1 MAVALAKDGLV
12 SRFRSLLPKM
22 NKIAGVLL
30 VVAGLYVAYYGYYEV
45 RLFFFDGALDDPI
58 VGRAEEIQTWLVN
71 KMPDTNNYGWY
82 VAGGVAALLMTP
94 ASGDE
99 LRGSAQSR
107 LDMFLDEIRRASA
120 ERRAELE
127 AQLEALKRGE
137 A

>member
-1 MAVALAKDGLV
+1 MRKI
-12 SRFRSLLPKM
+12 M
-22 NKIAGVLL
+22 NFFAGGIAGVL
-30 VVAGLYVAYYGYYEV
+30 V
-45 RLFFFDGALDDPI
+45 
-58 VGRAEEIQTWLVN
+58 
-71 KMPDTNNYGWY
+71 
-82 VAGGVAALLMTP
+82 GGVAALLMTP

-120 ERRAELE
+120 ERRTELE